1 MGVNPGHRPKH
12 ETVFALLHVRRSHPS
27 CIVET
32 SPMNSACCRLSTQA
46 SCFIHSCFACFLS
59 AFRRGG
65 GPSDWVIV
73 GHFEWRRTCCFS
85 EGLWFSPFFKKFN
98 FVKNCFRH
106 AVQQSRSHR
115 TVSDARKQKL
125 QWRGKFIV
133 ILLVSTSAW
142 IFLISFFFPPPMK
155 SVLRCLKISDVLSSH
170 SPKD

>member
-1 MGVNPGHRPKH
+1 MDARKIDTWPVEPDSARCGKKVSPPPHWFLFVYSLGCTGGNSDEPVWQCALNWIGLVCAKSAYRQKKTLTPYMGVNPGHRPKH

-85 EGLWFSPFFKKFN
+85 EGLWFSPFFKN
-98 FVKNCFRH
+98 
-106 AVQQSRSHR
+106 
-115 TVSDARKQKL
+115 
-125 QWRGKFIV
+125 
-133 ILLVSTSAW
+133 ST
-142 IFLISFFFPPPMK
+142 L
-155 SVLRCLKISDVLSSH
+155 
-170 SPKD
+170 